1 MKSDHRH
8 ELKTN
13 ELAEWIA
20 NLPQWTRENRR
31 MVIYVSVVAVLVAGS
46 AFWYWRKKNVGSVQE
61 QIEFTSLI
69 SRLSQNK
76 MRVLMAQPQGVDT
89 SYRLIETALA
99 LETTAGSA
107 KDDQMAA
114 LALIKRAE
122 ALRAGLHYRQ
132 QTVNQTEV
140 QTAING
146 AKTAYSRALEK
157 AVTNPSL
164 TAMARFGLGLCE
176 EEVGNFD
183 GAQQIYRDIIANG
196 DFEGT
201 TTVAKAKQR
210 LETMAD
216 YKQKIVFMAAPK
228 PKQPP
233 TDFLQPPID
242 LLQPP
247 IPLRPIEDN
256 VLPQEPNR
264 VLVVPEV
271 MIGPEPNPGL
281 VVPDVKIQPEPNA
294 VSESLNI
301 KLRPQAP
308 NNVLGG
314 VDTNVPGE

>member
-20 NLPQWTRENRR
+20 NLPQWARDNGR
-31 MVIYVSVVAVLVAGS
+31 MVIYVSVVAVLIVFS
-46 AFWYWRKKNVGSVQE
+46 ALWYWRKESVESVQK
-61 QIEFTSLI
+61 QLEFTSLI
-69 SRLSQNK
+69 DRLSHNK
-76 MRVLMAQPQGVDT
+76 TQVLMAQPQGVDT
-89 SYRLIETALA
+89 SYMLIETALA

-132 QTVNQTEV
+132 QTVNQADV
-140 QTAING
+140 RTAING

-157 AVTNPSL
+157 AVGNPSL
-164 TAMARFGLGLCE
+164 TAMVRFGLGLCE

-183 GAQQIYRDIIANG
+183 GARQIYRDIVTNG

-201 TTVAKAKQR
+201 TTVAKAQRR

-216 YKQKIVFMAAPK
+216 YRKKIVFKPALK

-233 TDFLQPPID
+233 TDLLQPPTD

-264 VLVVPEV
+264 VPVVPDV
-271 MIGPEPNPGL
+271 KMGPEPNPAP
-281 VVPDVKIQPEPNA
+281 VVPDVKMGPEPNG

-301 KLRPQAP
+301 NLRPQAP
-308 NNVLGG
+308 NNVLG
-314 VDTNVPGE
+314 VADTNEPGE

>member
-1 MKSDHRH
+1 MKSEHRH

-20 NLPQWTRENRR
+20 NLPQWARENRR
-31 MVIYVSVVAVLVAGS
+31 MVIYVSVVAVLAAGS

-69 SRLSQNK
+69 AKLTQNK
-76 MRVLMAQPQGVDT
+76 MQILMAQPQGVDT
-89 SYRLIETALA
+89 SFRLIETALA

-107 KDDQMAA
+107 KNDQMAA

-146 AKTAYSRALEK
+146 AKAAYIKALDK
-157 AVTNPSL
+157 AGTNPSL
-164 TAMARFGLGLCE
+164 TAMAKFGLGLCE
-176 EEVGNFD
+176 EEIGNFD
-183 GAQQIYRDIIANG
+183 GAEQIYRDLINNS

-201 TTVAKAKQR
+201 TTVARAQRR
-210 LETMAD
+210 LETMVD
-216 YKQKIVFMAAPK
+216 YRKKIVFKPAPI

-233 TDFLQPPID
+233 ADFSQPPTD

-264 VLVVPEV
+264 VLVVPDV
-271 MIGPEPNPGL
+271 KMGPEPNG
-281 VVPDVKIQPEPNA
+281 

-301 KLRPQAP
+301 NLRPQAP
-308 NNVLGG
+308 NNVLG
-314 VDTNVPGE
+314 VADTNVPGE

>member
-1 MKSDHRH
+1 M
-8 ELKTN
+8 
-13 ELAEWIA
+13 
-20 NLPQWTRENRR
+20 
-31 MVIYVSVVAVLVAGS
+31 
-46 AFWYWRKKNVGSVQE
+46 
-61 QIEFTSLI
+61 
-69 SRLSQNK
+69 
-76 MRVLMAQPQGVDT
+76 
-89 SYRLIETALA
+89 LIETALA
-99 LETTAGSA
+99 LETAAEGA

-114 LALIKRAE
+114 LVLIKRAE

-132 QTVNQTEV
+132 QTVSQADV
-140 QTAING
+140 RTAING

-157 AVTNPSL
+157 AVTNPTL

-216 YKQKIVFMAAPK
+216 YRKKIVFKPAPK
-228 PKQPP
+228 PKRPP
-233 TDFLQPPID
+233 ADFLQPPTD

-264 VLVVPEV
+264 VLVVPDV
-271 MIGPEPNPGL
+271 KMGPEPNPAP
-281 VVPDVKIQPEPNA
+281 VVPDVKMGPEPNG

-301 KLRPQAP
+301 NLRPQAP
-308 NNVLGG
+308 NNVLG
-314 VDTNVPGE
+314 VADTNVPGE

>member
-69 SRLSQNK
+69 ARLSQNK
-76 MRVLMAQPQGVDT
+76 MQILMAQPRGVDT

-99 LETTAGSA
+99 LETAAEGA
-107 KDDQMAA
+107 KDDRMAA
-114 LALIKRAE
+114 LVLIKRAE

-132 QTVNQTEV
+132 QTVNQADV
-140 QTAING
+140 RTAING

-183 GAQQIYRDIIANG
+183 GAQQIYRDIVANG

-216 YKQKIVFMAAPK
+216 YRKKIVFKPAPK

-247 IPLRPIEDN
+247 IPLRPIEPIL
-256 VLPQEPNR
+256 LPQEPN
-264 VLVVPEV
+264 LAPVVPDVEY
-271 MIGPEPNPGL
+271 GPEPNG
-281 VVPDVKIQPEPNA
+281 A
-294 VSESLNI
+294 SESSEIN
-301 KLRPQAP
+301 LRPQTP
-308 NNVLGG
+308 NNVSG
-314 VDTNVPGE
+314 VTDINVPGE

>member
-8 ELKTN
+8 DLKTN

-76 MRVLMAQPQGVDT
+76 MQILMAQPRGVDT
-89 SYRLIETALA
+89 SYMLIETALA
-99 LETTAGSA
+99 LETAAEGA

-132 QTVNQTEV
+132 QTVSQADV
-140 QTAING
+140 RTAING

-157 AVTNPSL
+157 AATNPTL

-216 YKQKIVFMAAPK
+216 YKQKIVFRASPK
-228 PKQPP
+228 PKQPL
-233 TDFLQPPID
+233 TDFLQPPTD

-247 IPLRPIEDN
+247 IPLRPIEVN
-256 VLPQEPNR
+256 VVPQGPNR
-264 VLVVPEV
+264 VLVVPDVEY
-271 MIGPEPNPGL
+271 GPEPN
-281 VVPDVKIQPEPNA
+281 VA
-294 VSESLNI
+294 SESPKIN
-301 KLRPQAP
+301 LRPQTP
-308 NNVLGG
+308 NNVSG
-314 VDTNVPGE
+314 VTDINVPGE

>member
-8 ELKTN
+8 ELRTN

-20 NLPQWTRENRR
+20 NLPQWARDNGR
-31 MVIYVSVVAVLVAGS
+31 MVIYISVVAILVVGS
-46 AFWYWRKKNVGSVQE
+46 ALWYWRKERVQSVQR
-61 QIEFTSLI
+61 QLEFTSLI
-69 SRLSQNK
+69 DRLSQNK
-76 MRVLMAQPQGVDT
+76 MQVLMTQPRGVDT
-89 SYRLIETALA
+89 SYMLIETALA

-107 KDDQMAA
+107 KDDQVAA

-132 QTVNQTEV
+132 QTVNQADV
-140 QTAING
+140 RTAING
-146 AKTAYSRALEK
+146 AKTAYNRALEK
-157 AVTNPSL
+157 AATNPSL

-183 GAQQIYRDIIANG
+183 GARQIYLDIVTNG

-201 TTVAKAKQR
+201 TTVAKAQRR

-216 YKQKIVFMAAPK
+216 YQRKIVFKPAPK
-228 PKQPP
+228 PIQPP
-233 TDFLQPPID
+233 TDLLQPPAD

-247 IPLRPIEDN
+247 IPLRPIEDD

-264 VLVVPEV
+264 IPTVPEV
-271 MIGPEPNPGL
+271 MIGPEPNPAP
-281 VVPDVKIQPEPNA
+281 VVPDVKMGPEPNG

-301 KLRPQAP
+301 NLRPQAP
-308 NNVLGG
+308 NSVLG
-314 VDTNVPGE
+314 VADTNVPGE

>member
-20 NLPQWTRENRR
+20 NFPQWARDNGKI
-31 MVIYVSVVAVLVAGS
+31 VISVSVVAVLVIGS
-46 AFWYWRKKNVGSVQE
+46 ALWYWRKTKVESVQ
-61 QIEFTSLI
+61 QQLEFTSLI
-69 SRLSQNK
+69 AKLPQNK
-76 MRVLMAQPQGVDT
+76 MQILMEQSRGMDT
-89 SYRLIETALA
+89 SHMLIQTAVA
-99 LETTAGSA
+99 LETVAGGA
-107 KDDQMAA
+107 EDDQMAA

-122 ALRAGLHYRQ
+122 ALRAGVHYRQ
-132 QTVNQTEV
+132 ETVNQADLL
-140 QTAING
+140 TAIDG
-146 AKTAYSRALEK
+146 AKIAYSRAIEK

-183 GAQQIYRDIIANG
+183 GAEQMYRDLINNS

-201 TTVAKAKQR
+201 TTVAKAQRR

-216 YKQKIVFMAAPK
+216 YRKKIVFKPAPIPIPK
-228 PKQPP
+228 PPV
-233 TDFLQPPID
+233 TDMTD
-242 LLQPP
+242 LLPP
-247 IPLRPIEDN
+247 IPLRPIDELNDF
-256 VLPQEPNR
+256 P
-264 VLVVPEV
+264 VVPEV
-271 MIGPEPNPGL
+271 MIGPEPNPGI
-281 VVPDVKIQPEPNA
+281 VVPDVKIQPEPNT

-314 VDTNVPGE
+314 VEPNVPGE

>member
-1 MKSDHRH
+1 MKSEHRH

-20 NLPQWTRENRR
+20 NLPQWARENRR
-31 MVIYVSVVAVLVAGS
+31 MVIYVSVVAVLAAGS

-69 SRLSQNK
+69 AKLTQNK
-76 MRVLMAQPQGVDT
+76 MQILMAQPQGVDT

-99 LETTAGSA
+99 LETAAGGA
-107 KDDQMAA
+107 KDDHMAA

-146 AKTAYSRALEK
+146 AKTAYIKALEK

-164 TAMARFGLGLCE
+164 TAMAKFGLGLCE
-176 EEVGNFD
+176 EEIGNFD
-183 GAQQIYRDIIANG
+183 GAEQIYRDLINNS
-196 DFEGT
+196 DFKGT
-201 TTVAKAKQR
+201 TTVAKAQRR

-216 YKQKIVFMAAPK
+216 YREKIVFKPAPK
-228 PKQPP
+228 PKQP
-233 TDFLQPPID
+233 TIDFSQPPTD

-264 VLVVPEV
+264 VP
-271 MIGPEPNPGL
+271 
-281 VVPDVKIQPEPNA
+281 VVPDVKMGPEPNG

-301 KLRPQAP
+301 NLRPQAP
-308 NNVLGG
+308 NNVLG
-314 VDTNVPGE
+314 VADTNVPGE

>member
-76 MRVLMAQPQGVDT
+76 MQILMAQPRGVDT
-89 SYRLIETALA
+89 SYMLIETALA
-99 LETTAGSA
+99 LETAAEGA

-132 QTVNQTEV
+132 QTVSQADV
-140 QTAING
+140 RTAING

-157 AVTNPSL
+157 AVTNPTL

-183 GAQQIYRDIIANG
+183 GAHQIYRDIIANG

-216 YKQKIVFMAAPK
+216 YKQKIVFRASPK
-228 PKQPP
+228 PKQPL
-233 TDFLQPPID
+233 TDFLQPPTD

-247 IPLRPIEDN
+247 IPLRPIEVN
-256 VLPQEPNR
+256 VVPQGPNR
-264 VLVVPEV
+264 VLVVPDVEY
-271 MIGPEPNPGL
+271 GPEPN
-281 VVPDVKIQPEPNA
+281 VA
-294 VSESLNI
+294 SESPKIN
-301 KLRPQAP
+301 LRPQTP
-308 NNVLGG
+308 NNVSG
-314 VDTNVPGE
+314 VTDINVPGE